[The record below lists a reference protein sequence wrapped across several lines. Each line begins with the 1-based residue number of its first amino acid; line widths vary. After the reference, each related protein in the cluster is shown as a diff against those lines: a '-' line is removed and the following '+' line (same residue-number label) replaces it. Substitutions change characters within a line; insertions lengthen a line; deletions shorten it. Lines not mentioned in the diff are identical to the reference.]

1 MIELYCVN
9 CQVYPPHSRGL
20 CARCYNNNNR
30 AGTLGDFPTQKYW
43 DDPESHIYWGFTYNM
58 EIVENAAI
66 EFSKAVI
73 DLDEYIE
80 FTKWKDQQMLD
91 QQS

>member
-1 MIELYCVN
+1 
-9 CQVYPPHSRGL
+9 
-20 CARCYNNNNR
+20 
-30 AGTLGDFPTQKYW
+30 
-43 DDPESHIYWGFTYNM
+43 M